1 MSLLLQLEEP
11 LLDQA
16 QTKIRDLQDSI
27 LELEATTGTRT
38 GATGLTKSVGGA
50 STGMTITFDSRAL
63 SELSSGSGGQGSGP
77 PVGGSGAPAV
87 SRVDLSFIKDAVREL
102 LRCRRVL
109 KATYCY
115 GYYLQGLL
123 STKQFEYMQVQCSIG
138 RPYMV
143 MCPGSDVLWGVEFC
157 F

>member
-1 MSLLLQLEEP
+1 M
-11 LLDQA
+11 
-16 QTKIRDLQDSI
+16 RDLQDSI
-27 LELEATTGTRT
+27 LELEATTGTRP
-38 GATGLTKSVGGA
+38 GAMGPTKSVGGA
-50 STGMTITFDSRAL
+50 STGMTITFAL

-77 PVGGSGAPAV
+77 PVGGSGAQAV
-87 SRVDLSFIKDAVREL
+87 SRVDLSFIRDAVREL

-109 KATYCY
+109 KASYCY

-123 STKQFEYMQVQCSIG
+123 STKQFEYMQVQRSIG
-138 RPYMV
+138 KPYMV